1 MQTESNLD
9 KTKHV
14 LQFQTVQTENPPD
27 KTKHIAEYQRYTC
40 KYNRP
45 KNNQIE
51 PNTYLRLFLSHD
63 HKLPEP
69 AFVSTLI

>member
-27 KTKHIAEYQRYTC
+27 KTKHIVEYQRYTC

-45 KNNQIE
+45 K
-51 PNTYLRLFLSHD
+51 TTR
-63 HKLPEP
+63 
-69 AFVSTLI
+69 

>member
-14 LQFQTVQTENPPD
+14 LQFQTVQTETPPD
-27 KTKHIAEYQRYTC
+27 KTKHIVEYQRYTC
-40 KYNRP
+40 KYKP
-45 KNNQIE
+45 TKNNQIE
-51 PNTYLRLFLSHD
+51 PNKYLRLFLSHN

-69 AFVSTLI
+69 VFVSTLI